1 MSGPVPLTWR
11 PPAVAETHI
20 GRPVTGRTL
29 TAAAG
34 ALNHL
39 NAVHVRGFASL
50 SVYQGPL
57 VSGADDVGYRLGEVT
72 KYETCYAPY
81 WVPEAVNLVHVGV
94 WCLAYE
100 HSTHVPSLTV
110 DVVDASGAQVDI
122 GATWTREA
130 RDLRGDETLDRGVY
144 KLRPFLCES
153 STRYQT
159 GDEVAATPSPPRR
172 FAVGDKAGSV
182 VMFRFAGT
190 YCAIVSAIIQPVPPT
205 ALG

>member
-1 MSGPVPLTWR
+1 MGSPVPMAWR
-11 PPAVAETHI
+11 PPAVAETNI
-20 GRPVTGRTL
+20 GRPVSGRTL
-29 TAAAG
+29 VTAAG

-50 SVYQGPL
+50 SVYQGPKL
-57 VSGADDVGYRLGEVT
+57 SGSTDVGYRLGEVDH
-72 KYETCYAPY
+72 YETAYGIY
-81 WVPEAVNLVHVGV
+81 YVPEAVTLVHLGA

-110 DVVDASGAQVDI
+110 DVVDASGAVVEV

-153 STRYQT
+153 ANRYTT
-159 GDEVAATPSPPRR
+159 GDEGGASPTPPRR
-172 FAVGDKAGSV
+172 FNLASKAGSV
-182 VMFRFAGT
+182 VVFRFSGT
-190 YCAIVSAIIQPVPPT
+190 YCAIVSAIIQPVPPDS
-205 ALG
+205 L

>member
-1 MSGPVPLTWR
+1 MGSPVPMAWR
-11 PPAVAETHI
+11 PPAVAETNI
-20 GRPVTGRTL
+20 GRPVSGRTL
-29 TAAAG
+29 VTAAG

-50 SVYQGPL
+50 SVYQGPKL
-57 VSGADDVGYRLGEVT
+57 SGSTDVGYRLGEVDH
-72 KYETCYAPY
+72 YETVYGIY
-81 WVPEAVNLVHVGV
+81 YVPEAVSIVHLGV

-110 DVVDASGAQVDI
+110 DVVDASGTVVEV

-153 STRYQT
+153 AARYTT
-159 GDEVAATPSPPRR
+159 GDEGGATPTPPRR
-172 FAVGDKAGSV
+172 FNLADKAGSV
-182 VMFRFAGT
+182 VVFRFSGT
-190 YCAIVSAIIQPVPPT
+190 YCAIVSAIIQPVPPDS
-205 ALG
+205 L

>member
-1 MSGPVPLTWR
+1 MGSPVPLTWR
-11 PPAVAETHI
+11 PPAAAEANI

-50 SVYQGPL
+50 SVYQGSL
-57 VSGADDVGYRLGEVT
+57 VSGTSDVGYRLGEVD
-72 KYETCYAPY
+72 KYETAYGIY
-81 WVPEAVNLVHVGV
+81 RVPEAVTLVHVGV

-100 HSTHVPSLTV
+100 HSTHVPGLTV
-110 DVVDASGAQVDI
+110 DVVDGSGVLFEV

-130 RDLRGDETLDRGVY
+130 RDLRGDETRDRGVY

-153 STRYQT
+153 AARYTT
-159 GDEVAATPSPPRR
+159 GDESSASPTPPRR
-172 FAVGDKAGSV
+172 FNLGSKAGSV
-182 VMFRFAGT
+182 VAFRFAGT
-190 YCAIVSAIIQPVPPT
+190 YCAIVSAIIQPVPPDS
-205 ALG
+205 L